1 MCDVLDM
8 DAQNDKNSTDEVGQ
22 HEVDSLWTLT
32 FSSEFELDEPCAKF
46 KPCYIAE
53 LPDEVAEIDS
63 QNFEL
68 QRNCFLN
75 T

>member
-46 KPCYIAE
+46 TPCYISE
-53 LPDEVAEIDS
+53 HLDEVAEIDS
-63 QNFEL
+63 GHFER
-68 QRNCFLN
+68 Q
-75 T
+75 